1 MMAVSTNLAR
11 TRARHEEPVG
21 DDWLLTLSLEAPARA
36 LPPTLPFAARGP
48 FSVFFHGQLFDRVEL
63 ARTLGVRL
71 AEPDAAIVLEAQE
84 QWGDEAVGRLRGRFA
99 VAIVDR
105 GRNRVIV
112 ARDPMGLHPL
122 FFTERPRTVHIAT
135 TPQRLVDV
143 AGVSRALN
151 LPVLADHLCRRR
163 ASATETYF
171 AAVRRLPA
179 GYKAIVSRGDVRLE
193 RSWDPLPADDR
204 GEWLTARECDEF
216 DEVLERAITR
226 TLHTK
231 RSAVFLSG
239 GLDSGTIAAVAADE
253 SRRRGESL
261 PLALSLGLPDP
272 ECDERDLQAAV
283 ARELGLA
290 QHALE
295 FPKAIGSQPLLVQAL
310 ALSRALPSPLSNVW
324 TPPYLALARIGARH
338 GVDTVLSGDGG
349 DEWLAM
355 PAWHA
360 ADLLRRGDVA
370 GWYRFTRMWQES
382 EGGESSEIFRA
393 LGWRFGLRPLAGQVL
408 SRVAPVHWERRRTGR
423 LLASDPIWVA
433 PDPAIRAEQARRA
446 PAALGAANPEHGFR
460 SADFRVCLD
469 DATTAVQLEEAFYVG
484 QLAGVRFLMPYYDPD
499 LVTLACHMPPAQ
511 LNAGGRLR
519 GLQRRRLAA
528 RLPQL
533 GFDRQTKVLATSYYR
548 STLEAGRAAAIAEV
562 GGLTT
567 LAALGVVDRPRAEAV
582 LANTNGSSG
591 LLRFWD
597 LLNLET
603 WARTY
608 VN

>member
-1 MMAVSTNLAR
+1 MTG
-11 TRARHEEPVG
+11 TRAAVARGPALSDEPAS

-36 LPPTLPFAARGP
+36 LPPTLPFVTRGP
-48 FSVFFHGQLFDRVEL
+48 LSVFFHGQLFDRVEL
-63 ARTLGVRL
+63 ARSLGVRL
-71 AEPDAAIVLEAQE
+71 AEPDAAIVLEAYE
-84 QWGDEAVGRLRGRFA
+84 QWGDESAGRLRGRFA
-99 VAIVDR
+99 LAIADR
-105 GRNRVIV
+105 TRNRVIV

-122 FFTERPRTVHIAT
+122 FYAERPRTIHLAT

-143 AGVSRALN
+143 PGVSRALN
-151 LPVLADHLCRRR
+151 LPLLADHLCRRS
-163 ASATETYF
+163 ASASETYF

-179 GYKAIVSRGDVRLE
+179 GYRAIVSRGDVRLE
-193 RSWDPLPADDR
+193 RSWDPFPAEAE
-204 GEWLTARECDEF
+204 GEWLSSRECDAF
-216 DEVLERAITR
+216 DDVLERAVTR

-239 GLDSGTIAAVAADE
+239 GLDSGAIAAIATDAA
-253 SRRRGESL
+253 RRRGDAL

-272 ECDERDLQAAV
+272 GCDERAIQAAV
-283 ARELGLA
+283 ARDLGLA
-290 QHALE
+290 QHALD
-295 FPKAIGSQPLLVQAL
+295 FPKAIGSQPLLLQAL

-324 TPPYLALARIGARH
+324 TPPYLALARLGKRH

-360 ADLLRRGDVA
+360 ADLLRQGDVA
-370 GWYRFTRMWQES
+370 GWYRFAQMWQQS

-393 LGWRFGLRPLAGQVL
+393 LGWRFGLRPLAGQWL
-408 SRVAPVHWERRRTGR
+408 SRVAPVHWERRRMGR

-433 PDPAIRAEQARRA
+433 PDPAIRADQARRA
-446 PAALGAANPEHGFR
+446 PSALGPADPDGGFR
-460 SADFRVCLD
+460 HADFRVCLD
-469 DATTAVQLEEAFYVG
+469 DASTAIQLEEAFYAG
-484 QLAGVRFLMPYYDPD
+484 ELAGVRFLMPYYDPD
-499 LVTLACHMPPAQ
+499 LVALACRMPPAQ

-519 GLQRRRLAA
+519 GLQRRRLAT

-533 GFDRQTKVLATSYYR
+533 GFERQTKVLATSFYR

-582 LANTNGSSG
+582 LANTTGAGG

-608 VN
+608 AN